1 MVLARRSL
9 PGYLCSLYVR
19 GVLAVFRETG
29 GDLQSGSLVKVVLLL
44 CVSNVFMLSAWYFH
58 LRQWQDKP
66 WYFAAFLSWGIA
78 FFEYAVHIPA
88 NRLGSTVLSL
98 PQLQILQVG
107 LSLLYFMPFAAFVM
121 RRPVSLDYLLASA
134 CAAFFIF
141 RDAAGRKAMHP
152 APPQLE
158 APPIPEPAGTTAGPA
173 ATAITRMTGR
183 VPLPARSAVSKRT

>member
-1 MVLARRSL
+1 
-9 PGYLCSLYVR
+9 
-19 GVLAVFRETG
+19 
-29 GDLQSGSLVKVVLLL
+29 
-44 CVSNVFMLSAWYFH
+44 MLSAWYFH

-107 LSLLYFMPFAAFVM
+107 LSLLFFMPFAAFVM

-134 CAAFFIF
+134 CLVGAAFFIF
-141 RDAAGRKAMHP
+141 RDAAGRKAANP
-152 APPQLE
+152 APSQLE
-158 APPIPEPAGTTAGPA
+158 APQIPATSGAAAGPTA
-173 ATAITRMTGR
+173 ATSGRMAGR
-183 VPLPARSAVSKRT
+183 VHLPARKAESKRA